1 MPHPLLTTPQTF
13 MFISFKK
20 NLGVIMGCFILCWLP
35 FFILALLKPLINET
49 NSSLGEYIPKW
60 LDSFLLWLGY
70 FNSSLNPMIYAHF
83 NREFR
88 RPFIEILCF
97 RCNNINERLRDMD
110 RKRVQSDM
118 NAQIKKK
125 RSSIQTLLN
134 KNIIG
139 TANKAKQESVKS
151 DQENKSKVI
160 FIQKVIL
167 Q

>member
-1 MPHPLLTTPQTF
+1 
-13 MFISFKK
+13 
-20 NLGVIMGCFILCWLP
+20 
-35 FFILALLKPLINET
+35 
-49 NSSLGEYIPKW
+49 
-60 LDSFLLWLGY
+60 
-70 FNSSLNPMIYAHF
+70 
-83 NREFR
+83 
-88 RPFIEILCF
+88 
-97 RCNNINERLRDMD
+97 
-110 RKRVQSDM
+110 M